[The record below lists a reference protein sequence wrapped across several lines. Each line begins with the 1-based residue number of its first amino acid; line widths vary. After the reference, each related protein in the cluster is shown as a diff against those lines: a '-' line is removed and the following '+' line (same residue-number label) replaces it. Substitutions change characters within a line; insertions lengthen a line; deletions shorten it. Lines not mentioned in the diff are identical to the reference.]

1 MQLGGFLTE
10 RRNLSRLGVQC
21 AAHTQLLCV
30 QCRDPGY
37 CMPVKLPQ
45 GQAPATSKE
54 LSPALWEK
62 QRVKKEDAGA
72 TKTD

>member
-1 MQLGGFLTE
+1 
-10 RRNLSRLGVQC
+10 
-21 AAHTQLLCV
+21 
-30 QCRDPGY
+30 
-37 CMPVKLPQ
+37 MPVKLPQ